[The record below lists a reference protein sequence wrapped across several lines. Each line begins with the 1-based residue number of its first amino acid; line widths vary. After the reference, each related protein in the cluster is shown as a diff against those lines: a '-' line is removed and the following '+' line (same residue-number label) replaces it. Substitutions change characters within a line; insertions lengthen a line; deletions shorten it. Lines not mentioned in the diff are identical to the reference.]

1 MDVACGTGV
10 VTRLAAQRVGSTGRV
25 IGVDLNPGMLAMARQ
40 LAQHGPAAHI
50 EWRESDAATL
60 PMSDAHVDVV
70 LCQQG
75 LQFFPDKPG
84 ALRELHRVLVPG
96 GRFACSVLR
105 DIHYNPFQQAVANA
119 LGRLVSPET
128 AAVIHSPFAL
138 GDAEVLRALVTTA
151 GFHNV
156 HVRIEMTVIRQR
168 SLDAFVAGYLA
179 ATPAASAIAAL
190 DETVRKA
197 ILGDVR
203 TSLRA
208 YLDDDGLTAPLAF
221 HVVTARKPEHGAA
234 REELQ

>member
-1 MDVACGTGV
+1 M
-10 VTRLAAQRVGSTGRV
+10 
-25 IGVDLNPGMLAMARQ
+25 GVDLNPGMLAMARQ
-40 LAQHGPAAHI
+40 LARQGLAANI
-50 EWRESDAATL
+50 EWRESDAAVL
-60 PMSDAHVDVV
+60 PVPDAHFDVV

-84 ALRELHRVLVPG
+84 ALREIHRVLVPG

-105 DIHYNPFQQAVANA
+105 DIRYNPFQQAVADA
-119 LGRLVSPET
+119 LARFVSHEA

-138 GDAEVLRALVTTA
+138 GDAEALWTLVTAA

-156 HVRIEMTVIRQR
+156 HIRLEITVIRHC
-168 SLDAFVAGYLA
+168 SLEALVAGYLA

-190 DETVRKA
+190 DDTVRTA

-203 TSLRA
+203 TSLHA
-208 YLDDDGLTAPLAF
+208 YLDDDGLAAPLDF
-221 HVVTARKPEHGAA
+221 HVVTARKEEYGTS